1 MDSIFTPNDY
11 FSTFGAHHILAIICW
26 VVLGWLILYQAK
38 NKWSERKKK
47 AWGIMLGT
55 LLCVLVLSRIAFT
68 IFEQGFD
75 VKTDLPLHLCRVLPF
90 LILPMLLF
98 QNRRLFGIIYFWIL
112 AGSIQAIITP
122 DLKNGFPHYDYI
134 IYFLLHGGIVLAGLY
149 PIWAFGF
156 RPTFKDL
163 KLSVV
168 WINIYLV
175 FTLIVNWVLGSN
187 YFYTCQKP
195 SAGSLLNFL
204 GPWPWYLLSGQLI
217 GVFLFVLLYL
227 PFHQSK
233 NKH

>member
-11 FSTFGAHHILAIICW
+11 FTTFGAHHIMALICW
-26 VVLGWLILYQAK
+26 VSAGWIILYQAK

-47 AWGIMLGT
+47 TGGIMLGI
-55 LLCVLVLSRIAFT
+55 LLCALVLMRIVFT
-68 IFEQGFD
+68 TMEQGLE
-75 VKTDLPLHLCRVLPF
+75 VKTDLPLHLCRILPF
-90 LILPMLLF
+90 LILPMLLI
-98 QNRRLFGIIYFWIL
+98 QNRRLFGIIYYWIF

-122 DLKNGFPHYDYI
+122 DLQNGFPHYDYI

-163 KLSVV
+163 KLSVI

-175 FTLIVNWVLGSN
+175 FTLMVNWLLGSN

-195 SAGSLLNFL
+195 SVGSLLNSL
-204 GPWPWYLLSGQLI
+204 GPWPWYLITGQLI
-217 GVFLFVLLYL
+217 GVLLFMLLYL
-227 PFHQSK
+227 PFHRSN
-233 NKH
+233 NK